1 MTRRR
6 AGWLT
11 AALLTVG
18 SAGAQDLG
26 AYRALA
32 AELDGAV
39 TARATSAALALTRLD
54 AAALALE
61 KLAPSL
67 SNRPL
72 AAGLRGALDGARG
85 ALARSPA
92 ELEAQVLL
100 ARGLMR
106 KALYDQTLGQLVS
119 APANGAAQLRLLAG
133 EFGLG
138 GEAAQALSAD
148 GAAGRLPRVA
158 WRLQREAARE
168 ISAALTAARP
178 TASPASYLNLARGMA
193 WFTAVQDASG
203 AGELK
208 VSQFG
213 DALRQ
218 LTAGDVAALGASL
231 TTLRQGNRQF
241 LEALASPPSG
251 AAVTPQATPSGPV
264 TVAARPDAA
273 PATAAPGDATPNPT
287 VAPARPAPTA
297 SASARPVAPTGEV
310 YAALGRALSAAGHGD
325 PAQARGE
332 LNRAETAL
340 TAVPA
345 ALRAAPGYG
354 GLVADLGAAQARAAL
369 RPADVQ
375 VLIAALT
382 GLERQAAG
390 QPVSAL
396 DGVSAGVAR
405 GFGGWLRVL
414 VFALLALLAFV
425 PLYLLN
431 LAFGGRNTFWRA
443 IAAGLALLLLPA
455 FLEGLF
461 GLLGAVGDLTGSGAL
476 AAASNLTL
484 TQNAYGLPLWAL
496 TVAAAI
502 ALSTFGFRGLCQ
514 QFGLLGR
521 RSAPVPEAAAA
532 QSLDWDEDL

>member
-1 MTRRR
+1 MT
-6 AGWLT
+6 GWLT

-18 SAGAQDLG
+18 LAGAQDLG

-32 AELDGAV
+32 ADLDGAV
-39 TARATSAALALTRLD
+39 TARTTSAALALSRLD
-54 AAALALE
+54 AAGPNLE

-67 SNRPL
+67 SNRQL
-72 AAGLRGALDGARG
+72 VAGLQGALDGARG

-106 KALYDQTLGQLVS
+106 KALYDQTLSRLAS
-119 APANGAAQLRLLAG
+119 TPANGTAQLRLLAS
-133 EFGLG
+133 EFGLS
-138 GEAAQALSAD
+138 GEAAQALSQD

-158 WRLQREAARE
+158 WRLQREAARK
-168 ISAALTAARP
+168 ISAALNAAQP
-178 TASPASYLNLARGMA
+178 TQSSATYLNLARGMA

-218 LTAGDVAALGASL
+218 LTGGDVAALRTSL
-231 TTLRQGNRQF
+231 TALRQGNSVF
-241 LEALASPPSG
+241 LSSLALPPSG
-251 AAVTPQATPSGPV
+251 AAQG
-264 TVAARPDAA
+264 RPADAA
-273 PATAAPGDATPNPT
+273 TTTPRPTPAPEPLSSG
-287 VAPARPAPTA
+287 PAPTPA
-297 SASARPVAPTGEV
+297 AQAQPTPAGRTQAHSITTGVGEV

-325 PAQARGE
+325 PTKARLQLGQAT
-332 LNRAETAL
+332 TAL
-340 TAVPA
+340 AS
-345 ALRAAPGYG
+345 APGSLRGTQGYDT
-354 GLVADLGAAQARAAL
+354 LVFDLAAAQARAAL
-369 RPADVQ
+369 RPDDVQ
-375 VLIAALT
+375 VLIATLT
-382 GLERQAAG
+382 GLEQRAAG
-390 QPVSAL
+390 QPTSAL
-396 DGVSAGVAR
+396 DSVSAGVAR

-461 GLLGAVGDLTGSGAL
+461 GLLGAIGDLTGIATL

-484 TQNAYGLPLWAL
+484 TQSAYGLPLWAL
-496 TVAAAI
+496 TVAVAI
-502 ALSTFGFRGLCQ
+502 GLSTFGFRGLCQ

-521 RSAPVPEAAAA
+521 RNAPPQDVAAAP
-532 QSLDWDEDL
+532 SLDWDEDL